1 MGQLIIRRPAV
12 DGHFRCTEAETP
24 TDGFLTT
31 WRNPE
36 GVKRQGPK
44 LPEATH
50 PAVSLSSAIKKL
62 AAVTSL
68 NPAPRTPQPKGGQ
81 ILGTS
86 PMAPY

>member
-24 TDGFLTT
+24 TDGFLTN

-50 PAVSLSSAIKKL
+50 PAVSLSSAIKKP

-68 NPAPRTPQPKGGQ
+68 NPAPRPSPNPKEDKF
-81 ILGTS
+81 
-86 PMAPY
+86 